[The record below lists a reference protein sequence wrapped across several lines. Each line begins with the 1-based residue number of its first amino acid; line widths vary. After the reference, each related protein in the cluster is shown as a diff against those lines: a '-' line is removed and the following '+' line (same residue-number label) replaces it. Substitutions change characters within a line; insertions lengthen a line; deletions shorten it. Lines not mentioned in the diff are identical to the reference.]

1 VRRVKLAATIAAA
14 ALGLTGCGL
23 HGLYSANL
31 PGGPN
36 LGGHPFTVTLQFRNV
51 LDLVPQSN
59 VKVNDVAVGKV
70 TKVELDQDPSLG
82 PLKGWI
88 SRVTIKVNGN
98 VDLFANAYAAIK
110 MTSLLGEKYVD
121 LEQPPAGT
129 GTGRLSNQAE
139 IPLSRT
145 DTAPEVEQVLAAIY
159 LVFNN
164 GGLAQIKTI
173 STQLNAALSGHETAV
188 RDLLV
193 QLNKFVS
200 GLDTQKNQITTAI
213 EKINHLSVTLNQQ
226 QKAITDALDT
236 FPQAL
241 EILKNDRSKLTQLL
255 QSLAN
260 LGNTATGI
268 LATQPTP
275 VSGVKQHCLNH
286 PDGICT
292 IQDLFVDSLQQ
303 LSPVLENLT
312 ATGSDFPKALQILLT
327 FPFPLG
333 KATDFLRTDYANLG
347 LHLNMSLN
355 DNLCGLN
362 LPGLCDLIKALS
374 PPPAKKAAAP
384 KTASANTANAVPIQL
399 PGVGG

>member
-1 VRRVKLAATIAAA
+1 VRRVKLAAAVAAA
-14 ALGLTGCGL
+14 ALGLTGCGF
-23 HGLYSANL
+23 HGLYTANL
-31 PGGPN
+31 PGGAN
-36 LGGHPFTVTLQFRNV
+36 LGGHPFTVTIQFRNV

-98 VDLFANAYAAIK
+98 VDLFSNAYAAIK

-129 GTGRLSNQAE
+129 GTGRLSNHAE

-173 STQLNAALSGHETAV
+173 ATQLNAALGGHETAV

-213 EKINHLSVTLNQQ
+213 EKINHLAVTLNQQ
-226 QKAITDALDT
+226 QKAITNALDT

-268 LATQPTP
+268 LTTVPTP
-275 VSGVKQHCLNH
+275 GGANVQS
-286 PDGICT
+286 
-292 IQDLFVDSLQQ
+292 LFVDSLKQ

-374 PPPAKKAAAP
+374 PPPAKTAAAP